1 MRFAA
6 RLLLL
11 TGLAAMAIAPA
22 APSRAQF
29 ATPEAVVLAVYAH
42 YGVGQNEMRGFPS
55 DRSAVKRFLDAS
67 LLSGWDRAHQASE
80 AALDYDYFIQGQD
93 WALTPVQVSRH
104 GENHGKAVVRARLK
118 NFANP
123 VVIDFE
129 LIRNADGWRIYDA
142 KAKGDASLRQRLKV
156 SR

>member
-42 YGVGQNEMRGFPS
+42 YGVGQNDMRGFRPTEAPS
-55 DRSAVKRFLDAS
+55 SAS
-67 LLSGWDRAHQASE
+67 S
-80 AALDYDYFIQGQD
+80 
-93 WALTPVQVSRH
+93 TPVS
-104 GENHGKAVVRARLK
+104 
-118 NFANP
+118 
-123 VVIDFE
+123 
-129 LIRNADGWRIYDA
+129 
-142 KAKGDASLRQRLKV
+142 
-156 SR
+156 